1 MAVEKGEAKKVKRK
15 RHPQYDAARQL
26 FVEGNME
33 LKQISEYLD
42 VSQRSIGIWCREGNW
57 ERDRQT
63 FQTMPE
69 KLSQRLQQMAL
80 RIMELSGID
89 YDELEPAERIRII
102 EETKML
108 NVMSDSISKISKSI
122 VAINDRI
129 DQSAAIQVLIAFN
142 KYLVANGGVKEAQAF
157 IPLQGGFI
165 KSLSDGV

>member
-1 MAVEKGEAKKVKRK
+1 MAEKKSEATKVKRK
-15 RHPQYDAARQL
+15 RHPQHDAARQL

-42 VSQRSIGIWCREGNW
+42 VSQRSVGIWCREGKW
-57 ERDRQT
+57 ERDREL

-69 KLSQRLQQMAL
+69 RLAQRLQQMAM
-80 RIMELSGID
+80 RIMELSGIE
-89 YDELEPAERIRII
+89 YDALEPQERIKIV
-102 EETKML
+102 EETKLL

-142 KYLVANGGVKEAQAF
+142 KYVVANGGIKEVQTLM
-157 IPLQGGFI
+157 PLQGGYI